1 MVDVLYCVYLKKRGK
16 KSMYNE
22 EFELYRQSCY
32 EMARKKKE
40 KLLLNGLIKLD

>member
-22 EFELYRQSCY
+22 EFELYRQFCY
-32 EMARKKKE
+32 EIARKKE
-40 KLLLNGLIKLD
+40 REIIISYNP